1 MDSQN
6 TRRGFLRTSAIIGTG
21 LLLSGCS
28 RSTGANQ
35 GKEQTGSASAVDEN
49 KKGGEITAT
58 EDLMREHGVLRR
70 ALLVYTAAATKLHAN
85 PANIPPD
92 ALQKTAKLFR
102 AFGEEYHEKKLEEA
116 YIFPAVKQAGGEAA
130 TYPDILVTQHNR
142 GREITDYIIS
152 VTQSAKLAASNA
164 GDLAKALE
172 AFVLMYRNHAAR
184 EDTIIFPA
192 WKQTLTSGQLDE
204 MNDKFEDIEHEQFG
218 EDGFEDAVKQISA
231 IEAGLGL
238 SDITQFTAPPPP
250 KVATS

>member
-1 MDSQN
+1 M
-6 TRRGFLRTSAIIGTG
+6 
-21 LLLSGCS
+21 
-28 RSTGANQ
+28 ANQ
-35 GKEQTGSASAVDEN
+35 GKEQTEAVSKDKVNE
-49 KKGGEITAT
+49 KGGEVTAT

-70 ALLVYTAAATKLHAN
+70 ALLVYTSAATKLHSN
-85 PANIPPD
+85 PSSIPPD

-142 GREITDYIIS
+142 GREITDYIIN
-152 VTQSAKLAASNA
+152 VTQNAKLGANA
-164 GDLAKALE
+164 EDLAKALD

-192 WKQTLTSGQLDE
+192 WKQTLTAKQLDE

-218 EDGFEDAVKQISA
+218 EDGFEDAVKQITA
-231 IEAGLGL
+231 IESNLGL
-238 SDITQFTAPPPP
+238 ADIAQFTAAPPP
-250 KVATS
+250 KVSSS

>member
-1 MDSQN
+1 MNLSSTRRQFIRTSTIVSAGVLLAGCRGGAGTDSQTKQSN
-6 TRRGFLRTSAIIGTG
+6 ESPAK
-21 LLLSGCS
+21 
-28 RSTGANQ
+28 A
-35 GKEQTGSASAVDEN
+35 DEN
-49 KKGGEITAT
+49 QMGGEVTAT

-70 ALLVYTAAATKLHAN
+70 ALLVYSAAAMKLRAN
-85 PANIPPD
+85 ASSIAPD

-116 YIFPAVKQAGGEAA
+116 YIFPAVRKVGGEAA
-130 TYPDILVTQHNR
+130 SYPDILVAQHNR

-152 VTQSAKLAASNA
+152 VTQGAKLGTSN
-164 GDLAKALE
+164 GESLAKSLE

-192 WKQTLTSGQLDE
+192 WKHTMTGKQLDE

-231 IEAGLGL
+231 IESSLGL
-238 SDITQFTAPPPP
+238 ADISQFTAPPPP
-250 KVATS
+250 KA

>member
-6 TRRGFLRTSAIIGTG
+6 TRRGFLRTSAIMGTG
-21 LLLSGCS
+21 LLLSSCS
-28 RSTGANQ
+28 RGTGANQ
-35 GKEQTGSASAVDEN
+35 GKEQTGSASAEDEN
-49 KKGGEITAT
+49 KKGGEVTAT
-58 EDLMREHGVLRR
+58 EDLMREHGILRR

-116 YIFPAVKQAGGEAA
+116 YIFSAVKQAGSVAA
-130 TYPDILVTQHNR
+130 AYPDILVTQHNR

-152 VTQSAKLAASNA
+152 VTQSAKLGASNA

-250 KVATS
+250 KVSLS

>member
-1 MDSQN
+1 ME
-6 TRRGFLRTSAIIGTG
+6 
-21 LLLSGCS
+21 
-28 RSTGANQ
+28 NQ
-35 GKEQTGSASAVDEN
+35 RKEQTEAMSKDKEN
-49 KKGGEITAT
+49 EKGGEVTAT

-70 ALLVYTAAATKLHAN
+70 ALLVYTAAATKLHSN
-85 PANIPPD
+85 PSSIPPD

-130 TYPDILVTQHNR
+130 TYPDILVMQHNR
-142 GREITDYIIS
+142 GREITDYIIN
-152 VTQSAKLAASNA
+152 VTQNAKLGANA
-164 GDLAKALE
+164 DDLAKALD

-192 WKQTLTSGQLDE
+192 WKQTLTDKQLDE

-231 IEAGLGL
+231 IESSLGL
-238 SDITQFTAPPPP
+238 ADISQFTAPPPP
-250 KVATS
+250 KVSSS